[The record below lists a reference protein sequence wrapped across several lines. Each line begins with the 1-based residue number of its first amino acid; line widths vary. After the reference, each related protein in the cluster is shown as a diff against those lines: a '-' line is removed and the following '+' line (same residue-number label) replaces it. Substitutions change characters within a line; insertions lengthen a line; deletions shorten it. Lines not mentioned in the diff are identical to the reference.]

1 MAVCLRKGEV
11 EAKKKKRGGNETVV
25 GNEYGGRELRP
36 SRLIISKKDSYVS
49 KKCFLI
55 RNTHSI
61 TRHILRLIELNC
73 PPTPCQILSLSPPTC
88 PWNPH
93 ISPFPETHPDH
104 PLLISCPL
112 RSLKLAHW
120 SVSGPTDHSLTSC
133 HNFHFGGRTRPRQI
147 YLAGNPSVFDPMG
160 FRKLCFSTFGWFQK
174 NIPLDSFPV
183 SVTIKFQLGFLF
195 SRSVIVVLSNN
206 LDDPSSF
213 LVPFVSSSLKNSTY

>member
-1 MAVCLRKGEV
+1 MGEGIIGMKYFHLDPLEFGGYKFVKFMAVCLRKGEV

-88 PWNPH
+88 P
-93 ISPFPETHPDH
+93 
-104 PLLISCPL
+104 
-112 RSLKLAHW
+112 
-120 SVSGPTDHSLTSC
+120 
-133 HNFHFGGRTRPRQI
+133 
-147 YLAGNPSVFDPMG
+147 
-160 FRKLCFSTFGWFQK
+160 
-174 NIPLDSFPV
+174 
-183 SVTIKFQLGFLF
+183 
-195 SRSVIVVLSNN
+195 
-206 LDDPSSF
+206 
-213 LVPFVSSSLKNSTY
+213 